1 MKPKE
6 GWIWKPKS
14 GASTNSATRAS
25 SRGAWPTAATSASP
39 PPVWLTPNP
48 PLGQALGLVVQNAGF

>member
-25 SRGAWPTAATSASP
+25 K
-39 PPVWLTPNP
+39 TP
-48 PLGQALGLVVQNAGF
+48 LRSIEVVQYMPDKQEAVDQKVHDGRKRRVERS